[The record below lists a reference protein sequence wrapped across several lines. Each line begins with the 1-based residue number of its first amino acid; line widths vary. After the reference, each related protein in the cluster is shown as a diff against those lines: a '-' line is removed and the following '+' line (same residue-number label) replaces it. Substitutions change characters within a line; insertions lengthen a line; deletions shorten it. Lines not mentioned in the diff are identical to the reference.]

1 MSDMARTAT
10 SAGFRPWVPT
20 RRSHKM
26 GLVPFLWQSWRDPLQ
41 LWGELHFQELYVAG
55 TSPLGRTLVVSDP
68 VGVRRVLTDNALNY
82 EKGDLQRR
90 VLGPMLADGLL
101 LTEGEQW
108 RRARRIMAPLFT
120 PAYTAKTAEVMDTV
134 CRRRLEGWKLDQGAR
149 ILNIDHEMSGLTFD
163 ILSATMFSDDLDGD
177 AAGFEKALNQFLE
190 VGARISPL
198 DALKAPDWIPRLGKL
213 ASRGSAHFF
222 QERVSALV
230 KRRRA
235 RIETGDA
242 PDDLLTALLSARDE
256 EGDGSGLSDHEVMSN
271 ILTFILAGHET
282 TARTLGWTLHLIT
295 RDTAVAQNLKEEAD
309 GWDRSSGGIKTM
321 VWHKAVIEEAMRLF
335 PPAPAMIRQAVAD
348 DVIEGHEVKA
358 GDSIV
363 IAPWLIQRHEKLW
376 DEPDVFKPERFLPE
390 NRKNIDRYAWLPF
403 SGGPR
408 ICIGA
413 AFAMQEAIIALAEI
427 LKVAEVEAITPVQ
440 PRPIQQITLRSR
452 ETMRLRLRARRVEKA
467 KPSDRG

>member
-1 MSDMARTAT
+1 MTDAAISPVPV
-10 SAGFRPWVPT
+10 SSGFKPWVPT
-20 RRSHKM
+20 QRTKPMS
-26 GLVPFLWQSWRDPLQ
+26 LIPFLLQSWRDPLK
-41 LWGELHFQELYVAG
+41 LWGRLHFKQLYVEG
-55 TSPLGRTLVVSDP
+55 QSPLGRTLVVSSP
-68 VGVRRVLTDNALNY
+68 VGVRHVLTDNAFNY

-120 PAYTAKTAEVMDTV
+120 PAYTAKTAEIMDVV
-134 CRRRLEGWKLDQGAR
+134 CRRRVQSWHLHDGAKV
-149 ILNIDHEMSGLTFD
+149 LNIDSEMSGLTFD

-177 AAGFEKALNQFLE
+177 ADGFEKALNQFLN
-190 VGARISPL
+190 VGARVSPL
-198 DALKAPDWIPRLGKL
+198 DALKAPDWIPRIGKVV
-213 ASRGSAHFF
+213 SRGSARFF
-222 QERVSALV
+222 EDRVAALV
-230 KRRRA
+230 ARRRK
-235 RIETGDA
+235 RIEAGDA
-242 PDDLLTALLSARDE
+242 PDDLLTALLSARDD
-256 EGDGSGLSDHEVMSN
+256 EGDGTGLSDHEVMSN

-295 RDTAVAQNLKEEAD
+295 RDKAVADKLKQEAD
-309 GWDRSSGGIKTM
+309 AWDRSPAGIKAM
-321 VWHKAVIEEAMRLF
+321 VWHRAVIEEAMRLF

-363 IAPWLIQRHEKLW
+363 IAPWLIQRHEMLW

-390 NRKNIDRYAWLPF
+390 NRKSIDRYAWLPF

-413 AFAMQEAIIALAEI
+413 AFAMQEAVVALAEI
-427 LKVAEVEAITPVQ
+427 MKAADVEAITPIEPV
-440 PRPIQQITLRSR
+440 PVHQITLRSR
-452 ETMRLRLRARRVEKA
+452 ETMRLRLRARH
-467 KPSDRG
+467 

>member
-1 MSDMARTAT
+1 MADSNVQNAPVSR
-10 SAGFRPWVPT
+10 GFRPWVPAQRT
-20 RRSHKM
+20 EKM
-26 GLVPFLWQSWRDPLQ
+26 GLLPFLWQSWRDPLH
-41 LWGELHFQELYVAG
+41 LWGRVHFQELYVAG
-55 TSPLGRTLVVSDP
+55 ASPLGRTLVVSSP
-68 VGVRRVLTDNALNY
+68 VGVRHVLTDNAFNY
-82 EKGDLQRR
+82 EKGDLQKR

-101 LTEGEQW
+101 LTEGDQW

-120 PAYTAKTAEVMDTV
+120 PAYTARTAEIMDDV
-134 CRRRLEGWKLDQGAR
+134 CRRRVDSWKLEQGAR
-149 ILNIDHEMSGLTFD
+149 VLNIDSEMSGLTFD

-177 AAGFEKALNQFLE
+177 AAGFEKALNQFLD

-198 DALKAPDWIPRLGKL
+198 DALKAPDWIPRLGKV
-213 ASRGSAHFF
+213 ASRGSARFF

-230 KRRRA
+230 ARRRK
-235 RIETGDA
+235 RIEGDSNA
-242 PDDLLTALLSARDE
+242 PDDLLTALLSAKDE

-295 RDTAVAQNLKEEAD
+295 RDAAVAQKLKEEAD
-309 GWDRSSGGIKTM
+309 GWDRSPAGIKQM
-321 VWHKAVIEEAMRLF
+321 IWHKAVIEEAMRLF

-348 DVIEGHEVKA
+348 DRIEGHEVKA

-376 DEPDVFKPERFLPE
+376 DEPDVFRPERFLPD
-390 NRKNIDRYAWLPF
+390 NRKSIDRYAWLPF

-413 AFAMQEAIIALAEI
+413 AFAMQEAIVALAEI
-427 LKVAEVEAITPVQ
+427 MKAAEVEAITPIEPKPVH
-440 PRPIQQITLRSR
+440 QITLRSER
-452 ETMRLRLRARRVEKA
+452 TMRLRLRARK
-467 KPSDRG
+467 

>member
-1 MSDMARTAT
+1 MTDAAASTA
-10 SAGFRPWVPT
+10 SVSQGFRPWVPEQRT
-20 RRSHKM
+20 EPM
-26 GLVPFLWQSWRDPLQ
+26 ALVPFLLQSWRDPLK
-41 LWGELHFQELYVAG
+41 LWGRLHFKELYVAG
-55 TSPLGRTLVVSDP
+55 ASPLGRTLVVSDP
-68 VGVRRVLTDNALNY
+68 VGVRHVLTDNAFNY

-101 LTEGEQW
+101 LTEGDQW

-120 PAYTAKTAEVMDTV
+120 PAYTAKTAEIMDAV
-134 CRRRLEGWKLDQGAR
+134 CRRRVESWHLEDGAKV
-149 ILNIDHEMSGLTFD
+149 LNIDSEMSGLTFD

-177 AAGFEKALNQFLE
+177 AAGFEKALNNFLN

-198 DALKAPDWIPRLGKL
+198 DALKAPDWIPRLGKIVT
-213 ASRGSAHFF
+213 RGDARFF
-222 QERVSALV
+222 QERVAALV
-230 KRRRA
+230 ARRRK
-235 RIETGDA
+235 RIEQDGDA

-295 RDTAVAQNLKEEAD
+295 RDKAVAGKLKEEAD
-309 GWDRSSGGIKTM
+309 DWDRSPSAIKSL

-390 NRKNIDRYAWLPF
+390 NRKSIDRYAWLPF

-413 AFAMQEAIIALAEI
+413 AFAMQEAVVALAEI
-427 LKVAEVEAITPVQ
+427 MKAADVEAITPID
-440 PRPIQQITLRSR
+440 PRPVHQITLRSR
-452 ETMRLRLRARRVEKA
+452 ETLRLRLRARR
-467 KPSDRG
+467 DI

>member
-1 MSDMARTAT
+1 MTDVPVSEAT
-10 SAGFRPWVPT
+10 TSSGFRPWVPPQRT
-20 RRSHKM
+20 EPMS
-26 GLVPFLWQSWRDPLQ
+26 LLPFLWQSWRDPLQ
-41 LWGELHFQELYVAG
+41 LWGRLHFKQLYVEG
-55 TSPLGRTLVVSDP
+55 QSPLGRTLVVSDP
-68 VGVRRVLTDNALNY
+68 VGVKRVLTDNALNY

-120 PAYTAKTAEVMDTV
+120 PAYTAKSAEIMDAV
-134 CRRRLEGWKLDQGAR
+134 CRRRVEGWKLDAGAR
-149 ILNIDHEMSGLTFD
+149 VLNIDHEMSGLTFD
-163 ILSATMFSDDLDGD
+163 ILSATLFSDDLDGD
-177 AAGFEKALNQFLE
+177 AAGFEKALNSFLN
-190 VGARISPL
+190 VGARVSPL
-198 DALKAPDWIPRLGKL
+198 DALKAPDWIPRIGKI
-213 ASRGSAHFF
+213 ATRGSARFF
-222 QERVSALV
+222 EERVTALV
-230 KRRRA
+230 ARRRK
-235 RIETGDA
+235 RIEVDGDA

-295 RDTAVAQNLKEEAD
+295 RDKAVAEQLKAEAD
-309 GWDRSSGGIKTM
+309 AWDRSPAGIKQM

-376 DEPDVFKPERFLPE
+376 DEPEVFKPERFLPQ
-390 NRKNIDRYAWLPF
+390 NRKSIDRYAWLPF

-413 AFAMQEAIIALAEI
+413 AFAMQEAVVALAEI
-427 LKVAEVEAITPVQ
+427 MKAAEVEAITPIE
-440 PRPIQQITLRSR
+440 PKPIHQVTLRSR
-452 ETMRLRLRARRVEKA
+452 ETMRLRLRARK
-467 KPSDRG
+467 GL